1 MDQPRRLEVES
12 MPGAQLATID
22 RDLIERVRDRI
33 VEAFDPEVIYLFGSA
48 ARGEQREGS
57 DLDLLVVMDLSEGVT
72 PRSQASSIRRLFVG
86 WRVPMDIVVQ
96 APETFRRT
104 LGRPGRLARIA
115 HRQGMRLY
123 G

>member
-1 MDQPRRLEVES
+1 
-12 MPGAQLATID
+12 MPGAQLAAID
-22 RDLIERVRDRI
+22 QNLIERVRNRI
-33 VEAFDPEVIYLFGSA
+33 VEAFDPEAIYLFGSA

-57 DLDLLVVMDLSEGVT
+57 DLDLLVVMDLPEGVT
-72 PRSQASSIRRLFVG
+72 TRSQASNIRKLFLG

-104 LGRPGRLARIA
+104 LGKPGRLARIA
-115 HRQGMRLY
+115 YRQGKRLY

>member
-1 MDQPRRLEVES
+1 MSV
-12 MPGAQLATID
+12 AQLATID

-33 VEAFDPEVIYLFGSA
+33 VKAFNPEAIYLFGSA

-57 DLDLLVVMDLSEGVT
+57 DLDLLVVMDPSNGAT
-72 PRSQASSIRRLFVG
+72 TRSQASSIRRLFAG

-104 LGRPGRLARIA
+104 LGKPGRLARIA
-115 HRQGMRLY
+115 HRQGIRLY